1 MPLHE
6 FHCYSHPEINI
17 SKNEIQLIENE
28 YIIKFIKFS
37 YNTIFIVTD
46 EGTVFV
52 KGNNEYG
59 QLGTSDFNNKDEF
72 TIINFNEPIKLLELE
87 DKYSIIVTENN
98 DLFFTGQFKYLFNN
112 KEINKFTKIEE
123 YNINEKIN
131 LIKCVNFNIFI
142 VTENIYVIGDNKYNQ
157 LGLDENKEYF
167 EFTKINK
174 FINNDN
180 IVKKLF
186 VKNIICQL
194 FDGSSFI
201 LDLDGNI
208 YKSNKLKYFTKLN
221 LPFKV
226 KQIFNLY
233 LEFISFIIFLTNK
246 NELYFLNNSEEYEQL
261 IINDIEINE
270 VNVFSEYLFIINKE
284 NKIFYNKVNN
294 IENFNNSSMK
304 LLDNFN
310 YNYVQIINDNYKG
323 YIYLNSYKINCNENN
338 KKRIVPLTIFNY
350 LNNLNIDNIL
360 NLLKNKYLNNQNDF
374 INLIKN
380 NFSNNFLN
388 SFKSKEYNYEF
399 SFIIIFNL
407 TLLQI
412 ISKNK
417 LNVNFNNLNNLKNVE
432 ELYIILNTIYFIINK
447 NLPKN
452 KYHINYLINIFKNK
466 INFNNLFNNLN
477 QELIYC
483 LHNFMFTIKSLQNI
497 SLKLENKSLN
507 VIFKN
512 ELKINVENNKFIID
526 NKYLKI
532 LFDNNF
538 YNNLLN
544 EIDLISKLNHL
555 NIIEYLDYGKYK
567 LNDMEYPYIVMKLSI
582 AVNAISVYI
591 K

>member
-1 MPLHE
+1 M
-6 FHCYSHPEINI
+6 
-17 SKNEIQLIENE
+17 
-28 YIIKFIKFS
+28 
-37 YNTIFIVTD
+37 
-46 EGTVFV
+46 
-52 KGNNEYG
+52 
-59 QLGTSDFNNKDEF
+59 
-72 TIINFNEPIKLLELE
+72 
-87 DKYSIIVTENN
+87 
-98 DLFFTGQFKYLFNN
+98 

-399 SFIIIFNL
+399 SFIIIFN
-407 TLLQI
+407 
-412 ISKNK
+412 
-417 LNVNFNNLNNLKNVE
+417 
-432 ELYIILNTIYFIINK
+432 
-447 NLPKN
+447 
-452 KYHINYLINIFKNK
+452 
-466 INFNNLFNNLN
+466 
-477 QELIYC
+477 
-483 LHNFMFTIKSLQNI
+483 
-497 SLKLENKSLN
+497 
-507 VIFKN
+507 
-512 ELKINVENNKFIID
+512 
-526 NKYLKI
+526 
-532 LFDNNF
+532 
-538 YNNLLN
+538 
-544 EIDLISKLNHL
+544 
-555 NIIEYLDYGKYK
+555 
-567 LNDMEYPYIVMKLSI
+567 
-582 AVNAISVYI
+582 
-591 K
+591 